1 MRSRQF
7 TEEDTQTVKKIIEGP
22 QTPSNYGK

>member
-7 TEEDTQTVKKIIEGP
+7 PGENTQTVKKIIKDP